1 MFAYFGVLGGE
12 MGRDNNCGRLVKYRI
27 MSLYAMDVMISRANV
42 PVRVACLREIQIY
55 LAFIHYFYIR
65 PLS

>member
-1 MFAYFGVLGGE
+1 